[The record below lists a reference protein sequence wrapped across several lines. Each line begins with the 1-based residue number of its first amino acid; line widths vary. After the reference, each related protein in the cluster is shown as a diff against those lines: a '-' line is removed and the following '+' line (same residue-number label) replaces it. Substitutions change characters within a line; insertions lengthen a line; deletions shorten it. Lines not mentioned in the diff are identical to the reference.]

1 MTEIEGVLMTA
12 NMSPTLLNFGIF
24 NNATYM
30 HYATLI
36 VLSHAVEC
44 L

>member
-1 MTEIEGVLMTA
+1 MKDIHSSIWLV
-12 NMSPTLLNFGIF
+12 SPTLLNFGIF
-24 NNATYM
+24 NYATYM
-30 HYATLI
+30 RYATLI